1 MASWLTREIEGDKNR
16 LFTVKPRSK
25 IPVRKANPLN
35 SDNGKSSSSKEEA
48 DKKQRIQRDFVG
60 RLQNKQPSRIP
71 IALRRTNSKTGKDKF
86 PNNGISATRK
96 RPLGK
101 DSGIVIL

>member
-35 SDNGKSSSSKEEA
+35 SDNGKSSPSKEEA
-48 DKKQRIQRDFVG
+48 DKKQRIQRDL
-60 RLQNKQPSRIP
+60 LQNKQPSQIP
-71 IALRRTNSKTGKDKF
+71 IALGRTTNKTDKDKF